1 MNGKFDEVEEI
12 EDTLNFLCKHYDKYT
27 SDPKIKPYISKIE
40 KYRKSALL
48 IKAIQQRYRPTQIN
62 VNTVGAYLWGC
73 FQNFYGSV
81 NRNCSALCV
90 NSISHS
96 INTMMSED
104 SLNCEKCQYSI
115 WTYTNKKLTNDF
127 NTSSSKAYIYVD
139 SDWEGFSDAD
149 IDILKKSGI
158 LFASIF
164 DTNHSLHKVIL
175 PMTSLDNLPIS
186 KEYPTFSKEKIIHE
200 SYSWLFVLLI
210 VILFIF
216 FYVHY
221 KYM

>member
-139 SDWEGFSDAD
+139 SDWE
-149 IDILKKSGI
+149 
-158 LFASIF
+158 
-164 DTNHSLHKVIL
+164 
-175 PMTSLDNLPIS
+175 
-186 KEYPTFSKEKIIHE
+186 
-200 SYSWLFVLLI
+200 
-210 VILFIF
+210 
-216 FYVHY
+216 
-221 KYM
+221 